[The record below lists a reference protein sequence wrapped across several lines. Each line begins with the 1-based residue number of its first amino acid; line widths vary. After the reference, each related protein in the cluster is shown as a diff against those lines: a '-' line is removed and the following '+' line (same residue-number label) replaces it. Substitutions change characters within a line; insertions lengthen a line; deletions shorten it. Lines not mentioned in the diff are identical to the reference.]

1 MKEAYDEKLVEI
13 SNFQA
18 LEEAIKTMRRTE
30 CYGYSGDDVDFVWP
44 MPDDLLQMKKNIPI
58 KIQDLKYKLCA
69 TRNDLFGAF

>member
-1 MKEAYDEKLVEI
+1 MKEAYDGKLVEI

-30 CYGYSGDDVDFVWP
+30 CYGLSRDVDFVWP

>member
-30 CYGYSGDDVDFVWP
+30 VYGFTDNAVDFEWP
-44 MPDDLLQMKKNIPI
+44 MPNDLLQMKKNTPI
-58 KIQDLKYKLCA
+58 NIQDLKYKICSQ
-69 TRNDLFGAF
+69 T